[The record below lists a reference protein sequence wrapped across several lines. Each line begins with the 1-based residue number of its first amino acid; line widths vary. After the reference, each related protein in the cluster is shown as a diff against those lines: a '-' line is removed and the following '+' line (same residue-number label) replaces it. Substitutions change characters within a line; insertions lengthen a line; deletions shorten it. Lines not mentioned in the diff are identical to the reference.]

1 MKENQTPSTPTLRN
15 LKDRIQFVAVLTL
28 FFPTLIDALGAG
40 SEQMQSNSSILM
52 WGIVITALIANYLII
67 EIMGADLKGW
77 LIKWVNILLLINVAA
92 FIPVLFVLA
101 AVQKES
107 ISAFYIAPFSAGLIG
122 TMTLPVLILILF
134 VIDMAISRVGE
145 FKELVTLVMRRKK

>member
-1 MKENQTPSTPTLRN
+1 M
-15 LKDRIQFVAVLTL
+15 AVLTL

>member
-1 MKENQTPSTPTLRN
+1 MKENQMSSTSTIQN
-15 LKDRIQFVAVLTL
+15 IKDRIQFVAVLTL

-40 SEQMQSNSSILM
+40 SEQIQSNSSILM
-52 WGIVITALIANYLII
+52 WGVVITALIANYLII
-67 EIMGADLKGW
+67 EIMGSALKAW

-107 ISAFYIAPFSAGLIG
+107 ISAFYIAPFSAGLVG
-122 TMTLPVLILILF
+122 MMALPVLTLILF
-134 VIDMAISRVGE
+134 VIDMAISRVRE
-145 FKELVTLVMRRKK
+145 IKELVVMISRRKK